1 MRWGNNMT
9 DIKRILEENPVIA
22 AVKDMKGLEE
32 ALETDVEI
40 IFILFGDI
48 MSVKDISRKVSDK
61 DKIGIIHIDLV
72 EGLSNK
78 EVVIKFIKEETSFNG
93 IISTKSN
100 LIKLAKYYGLVAIQR
115 FFVFDT
121 LSLNNS
127 KNHAI
132 SDCDAIEILPG
143 VIPKVIKNIS
153 ASTRKPVVSGG
164 LIDSKDDVIMALNAG
179 ATCVSTSKAEIWQ
192 M

>member
-1 MRWGNNMT
+1 MIN
-9 DIKRILEENPVIA
+9 IKRIMEHNPVIA
-22 AVKDMKGLEE
+22 AVKDMKELEE
-32 ALETDVEI
+32 ALEAEIDI
-40 IFILFGDI
+40 IFVLFGDI
-48 MSVKDISRKVSDK
+48 ISIKDISEKIESR

-78 EVVIKFIKEETSFNG
+78 EVVIKFIKEQTRFKG

-100 LIKLAKYYGLVAIQR
+100 LIKIAKSYELVTIQR

-127 KNHAI
+127 RNHII
-132 SDCDAIEILPG
+132 SECDAIEILPG

-153 ASTRKPVVSGG
+153 ENTRKPIVAGG
-164 LIDSKDDVIMALNAG
+164 LIDSKEDVIIALNTG
-179 ATCVSTSKAEIWQ
+179 ATCVSTSRNEIWK